1 MSPLEY
7 LRPETLDEAID
18 LLDRGVPLA
27 GGTRLIPNRGELTA
41 VIDLQSVGL
50 DQIILGDGWLKLGA
64 AVTLQDL
71 IDCSDIPGDLQEA
84 ARLEAGWNIRN
95 MATLG
100 GTIHD
105 GDGRSALLTTLT
117 ACFVTVHLQP
127 GDRSMALETYLDF
140 RAQDVPA
147 HLATAVDIELPD
159 RLSYAYAGRS
169 PADRPIICT
178 AAGWYAGKP
187 EQVFMGVGGFGRK
200 PQRIVAEHVD
210 QVREMTAAVY
220 AGSADAWASAE
231 YRVSA
236 GGALAERMFREV
248 RS

>member
-7 LRPETLDEAID
+7 LRPESLEEAID
-18 LLDRGVPLA
+18 LLDQGVPLA
-27 GGTRLIPNRGELTA
+27 GGTRLIPNRSELTA

-50 DQIILGDGWLKLGA
+50 DQIIPGDGWLKLGA

-71 IDCSDIPGDLQEA
+71 IDCSDVPADLQGA

-100 GTIHD
+100 GTIHE

-117 ACFVTVHLQP
+117 ACHVTVHLQP
-127 GDRSMALETYLDF
+127 DDRSMALEAYLDF
-140 RAQDVPA
+140 RAQDEPA
-147 HLATAVDIELPD
+147 HLVTTVDIDLPD

-169 PADRPIICT
+169 PADRPMICA

-187 EQVFMGVGGFGRK
+187 EQVFMGVGGFGGK
-200 PQRIVAEHVD
+200 PQRIVAEDVD
-210 QVREMTAAVY
+210 QVRTLTAAVY
-220 AGSADAWASAE
+220 AESADFWASAD

-236 GGALAERMFREV
+236 GGALAVRLFREV